1 MSAFQ
6 KIWNEQHKKL
16 RRHFLSEEKNRE
28 AIALFLSQ
36 HALLHS
42 GKLLQDEAPGG
53 EAYSFEDDILD
64 DMTEDQFRR
73 IPQNCE
79 HSVAWSIWHI
89 ARIEDVT
96 MNILV
101 AGRSQIMHRDNWLAR
116 MKVDVRHSG
125 NLMGEADVAH
135 LGTSI
140 DIEGLRAYRLAVG
153 RGTREIVQ
161 KLQPEE
167 VTQKVNPLRLEQ
179 LMAEGAV
186 AKEARD
192 LIDYWGKRRI
202 VGLLLMPAT
211 RHNLVHLNEALR
223 LKRRRN

>member
-1 MSAFQ
+1 
-6 KIWNEQHKKL
+6 
-16 RRHFLSEEKNRE
+16 
-28 AIALFLSQ
+28 
-36 HALLHS
+36 
-42 GKLLQDEAPGG
+42 
-53 EAYSFEDDILD
+53 
-64 DMTEDQFRR
+64 
-73 IPQNCE
+73 
-79 HSVAWSIWHI
+79 
-89 ARIEDVT
+89 
-96 MNILV
+96 
-101 AGRSQIMHRDNWLAR
+101 MHRDNWLAR
-116 MKVDVRHSG
+116 MKVDLRHSG

-211 RHNLVHLNEALR
+211 RHNLVHFNEALR

>member
-1 MSAFQ
+1 MSVFQ

-16 RRHFLSEEKNRE
+16 RRLLLSKEKNRE
-28 AIALFLSQ
+28 AIALLLSQ

-42 GKLLQDEAPGG
+42 GKLLQDEALGG
-53 EAYSFEDDILD
+53 EAYSFADDILD

-101 AGRSQIMHRDNWLAR
+101 AGRSQIMGREKWLTR
-116 MKVDVRHSG
+116 MKIDVRHTG
-125 NLMGEADVAH
+125 NLMSEAAVAH
-135 LGTSI
+135 LSASI
-140 DIEGLRAYRLAVG
+140 DIEALRAYRLAVG
-153 RGTREIVQ
+153 RGTREIVRQ
-161 KLQPEE
+161 LQPEE
-167 VTQKVNPLRLEQ
+167 VTQKTNPLRLEQ

-186 AKEARD
+186 AKEASG
-192 LIDYWGKRRI
+192 LIDYWGKRSI
-202 VGLLLMPAT
+202 AGLLLMPAT
-211 RHNLVHLNEALR
+211 RHNLVHLNEASR

>member
-1 MSAFQ
+1 MSVFQ

-16 RRHFLSEEKNRE
+16 RRLLLSKEKNRE

-42 GKLLQDEAPGG
+42 GKLLQDEALGG
-53 EAYSFEDDILD
+53 EAYSFADDILD

-101 AGRSQIMHRDNWLAR
+101 AGRSQIMGRDNWLAR
-116 MKVDVRHSG
+116 MKIEFRHTG
-125 NLMGEADVAH
+125 NLMSEAEVAH
-135 LGTSI
+135 LSASI

-153 RGTREIVQ
+153 RGTRELGQ

-186 AKEARD
+186 VEEARD

-202 VGLLLMPAT
+202 AGLLLMPAT

>member
-1 MSAFQ
+1 
-6 KIWNEQHKKL
+6 
-16 RRHFLSEEKNRE
+16 
-28 AIALFLSQ
+28 
-36 HALLHS
+36 
-42 GKLLQDEAPGG
+42 
-53 EAYSFEDDILD
+53 
-64 DMTEDQFRR
+64 
-73 IPQNCE
+73 
-79 HSVAWSIWHI
+79 VAWSIWHI

-116 MKVDVRHSG
+116 MKVDLRHSG

-167 VTQKVNPLRLEQ
+167 VT
-179 LMAEGAV
+179 
-186 AKEARD
+186 
-192 LIDYWGKRRI
+192 
-202 VGLLLMPAT
+202 
-211 RHNLVHLNEALR
+211 
-223 LKRRRN
+223 